1 MNSDGRRP
9 FAFRKI
15 ALLVEATKIKASS
28 LAELLTG
35 VTLAEDLSIVYHLH
49 RHFFVNPDTLPEYS
63 NDFASWVG
71 DELGNAV
78 VAERLANLNLFRA
91 AGVSALRRE
100 IAVIL
105 AESLAQE
112 RDGVGSSARARR
124 EFIFCNPRP
133 VVLPCRTV
141 AAAPAAFPDALRV
154 VEIQSVGYH
163 VFLSSLTWM
172 ARNDF
177 AIWFDTWG
185 EVDLARELETFDPYL
200 NCLEDTRKYLIE
212 LTTRGLSAS
221 GGRQ

>member
-1 MNSDGRRP
+1 MNNDGRGS
-9 FAFRKI
+9 FTFRKM
-15 ALLVEATKIKASS
+15 ALLMEATTIRASS

-35 VTLAEDLSIVYHLH
+35 VTLAKDLSIVNHLH
-49 RHFFVNPDTLPEYS
+49 RRFFVNPDTLPEYP

-105 AESLAQE
+105 AESLAQGG
-112 RDGVGSSARARR
+112 DGGGSPAQARR
-124 EFIFCNPRP
+124 QFIFCNPRP

-141 AAAPAAFPDALRV
+141 VAAPAAFPDAMRA

-163 VFLSSLTWM
+163 VFLSSLTGV

-177 AIWFDTWG
+177 ATWFDAWG

-212 LTTRGLSAS
+212 LITRGLSAS

>member
-1 MNSDGRRP
+1 MNSDGRGP
-9 FAFRKI
+9 FTFLKM
-15 ALLVEATKIKASS
+15 ALLMEATTIKASS

-35 VTLAEDLSIVYHLH
+35 VTLAKDLSIVSHLH
-49 RHFFVNPDTLPEYS
+49 RRFFVNPDTLPEYA

-71 DELGNAV
+71 IELGNAV

-105 AESLAQE
+105 AEALAQDG
-112 RDGVGSSARARR
+112 DGVGSSARARR

-141 AAAPAAFPDALRV
+141 VVKPEAFPDALRA

-163 VFLSSLTWM
+163 VFLSSLTGI
-172 ARNDF
+172 AGNDF
-177 AIWFDTWG
+177 AVWFDAWG
-185 EVDLARELETFDPYL
+185 EVDLARELAAVDPYL

>member
-1 MNSDGRRP
+1 MNRDGRGP
-9 FAFRKI
+9 FTFRKM
-15 ALLVEATKIKASS
+15 ALLVEATKIRASS

-35 VTLAEDLSIVYHLH
+35 VTLADDLSIVNHLH
-49 RHFFVNPDTLPEYS
+49 RHFFVAPDTLPEYP

-71 DELGNAV
+71 DELGNAI

-91 AGVSALRRE
+91 TSVSALRRE

-105 AESLAQE
+105 AEFLAQ
-112 RDGVGSSARARR
+112 DGDSVGSSARGRR
-124 EFIFCNPRP
+124 EFIFCKPRP

-141 AAAPAAFPDALRV
+141 AATPEAFPEAIRA

-163 VFLSSLTWM
+163 VFLSSLTGI

-185 EVDLARELETFDPYL
+185 EVDLALELDTFDPYL

-212 LTTRGLSAS
+212 LTARGLSAS
-221 GGRQ
+221 GGRK